1 MRHLEAGV
9 TARARRWARR
19 LTAVVLGVALLA
31 GCPTRF
37 DPRAEPARSSPDA
50 AADAAFRA
58 ARALYEAGDR
68 GEARAKLEAFVAA
81 YPRDP
86 LRPVAETYLGRI
98 AYGARDYARA
108 RALLQGPAAAADA
121 AVAAPAR
128 YLLGLTM
135 HQLGQPAEARRLLA
149 PFAGRVAGDDAAEL
163 YGTLADAAA
172 RLGDAP
178 QALADYGAFYPV
190 ARDYERAYIRQRAAA
205 LAAKVPAAQLGAV
218 YAAAPRG
225 SLAAAVLGQ
234 RLAAITLDQR
244 QRAEVLA
251 DIRGARAAFGLAEA
265 GAGAG
270 GGGGENARV
279 IGAVLPLSGKA
290 RPVGEAALKGVLLA
304 ANALSAAGAERVQ
317 VAVRDSAGDPARA
330 ARAVEEL
337 VREGVIAVVGP
348 IDRRDAAAAGRAAE
362 AAGVPLLALDVADG
376 TAAHAGVFHVLPSPG
391 ARAAALARHAAAA
404 GVHDVAVLAPD
415 NGYGR
420 KTGAAFAAAARA
432 AGLRVVADER
442 YDPATTSFAKAVARL
457 KQHRVG
463 AVFVPDRAGVL
474 ELLAPALARA
484 GLWSR
489 GPAAGERGR
498 GVLLLST
505 AEGLTGNLVRAASRY
520 VQAAVL
526 APGFY
531 ADLDD

>member
-1 MRHLEAGV
+1 
-9 TARARRWARR
+9 
-19 LTAVVLGVALLA
+19 
-31 GCPTRF
+31 
-37 DPRAEPARSSPDA
+37 
-50 AADAAFRA
+50 
-58 ARALYEAGDR
+58 
-68 GEARAKLEAFVAA
+68 
-81 YPRDP
+81 
-86 LRPVAETYLGRI
+86 
-98 AYGARDYARA
+98 
-108 RALLQGPAAAADA
+108 
-121 AVAAPAR
+121 
-128 YLLGLTM
+128 
-135 HQLGQPAEARRLLA
+135 
-149 PFAGRVAGDDAAEL
+149 
-163 YGTLADAAA
+163 
-172 RLGDAP
+172 
-178 QALADYGAFYPV
+178 
-190 ARDYERAYIRQRAAA
+190 
-205 LAAKVPAAQLGAV
+205 V
-218 YAAAPRG
+218 YAAASRG

-531 ADLDD
+531 ADLDDERLATFATAFRDTYGDEPGLFEAFGNDAVRLVRAAVAAGATSRGELRGRLASGPGVPGVTGQVTFAPDGERADAPLLYVIDGERIRLLRPAGARR